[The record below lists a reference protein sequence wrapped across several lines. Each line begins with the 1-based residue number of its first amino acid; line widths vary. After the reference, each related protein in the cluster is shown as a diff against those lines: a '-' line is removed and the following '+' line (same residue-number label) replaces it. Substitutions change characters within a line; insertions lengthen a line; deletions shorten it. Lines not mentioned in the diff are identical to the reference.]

1 MATLSTKHMV
11 GAVIAAVAVVFIATK
26 CGDAYTFGIRTSDWD
41 DSADGSPLSTLNG
54 AIVELEHVSSRCDD
68 GVSDGLMARVGS
80 DIEFPGE
87 SVVEIEPPCVNGRAV
102 QLDVDVEGRSI
113 VYDFCNVEGAGR
125 FPEAE
130 FEGFVVTD
138 AFHLVAPIRGVTID
152 RDKSTMNMSD
162 AAISFDEHTVR
173 VNLAGLEYDDTCR
186 VKLDLVL
193 ETDPET
199 TELKES

>member
-1 MATLSTKHMV
+1 MFRHVATTVYRTTPIPSARLT
-11 GAVIAAVAVVFIATK
+11 GA
-26 CGDAYTFGIRTSDWD
+26 
-41 DSADGSPLSTLNG
+41 
-54 AIVELEHVSSRCDD
+54 
-68 GVSDGLMARVGS
+68 
-80 DIEFPGE
+80 
-87 SVVEIEPPCVNGRAV
+87 
-102 QLDVDVEGRSI
+102 DVDVEGRSI
-113 VYDFCNVEGAGR
+113 VYDFCNVAGAGR

-173 VNLAGLEYDDTCR
+173 VNLAGLEYDETCR